1 MDGRSV
7 LGSVMVM
14 GLAALPAAAQAVI
27 STQAGLI
34 NYTEGTVLLNDH
46 AFSPRAGQFQQMKK
60 QDILRTSDA
69 GRAEVLLN
77 PGVFLRVGRV
87 SEVRLDS
94 DRIDDARVGLLSGT
108 VLVEAA
114 YIPKGSRVTFTW
126 QDVAVSIEKY
136 GIYRLQAGPA
146 TLRVISGKAVVK
158 AGGKMLEVKGGRMAA
173 LDGSGAITKFDRKD
187 RDTLDVWSQQRS
199 AQLAQAN
206 RTALLA
212 SRNAKDLPS
221 TAYWIYNEVTGT
233 YTYVPV
239 GAVTMGPYG
248 YSYYRDRDSV
258 PFSDNSRNPLP
269 ASGVTTPSAV
279 GTPAS
284 SSSGG
289 GGPS

>member
-1 MDGRSV
+1 MNRRVGAV
-7 LGSVMVM
+7 AVVFL
-14 GLAALPAAAQAVI
+14 GLASSSAFAQAVI

-34 NYTEGTVLLNDH
+34 NYTEGTVLLNDA
-46 AFSPRAGQFQQMKK
+46 AFSPVAGKFQQMRD
-60 QDILRTSDA
+60 QDVLRTSNA

-77 PGVFLRVGRV
+77 PGVFLRVGRL

-94 DRIDDARVGLLSGT
+94 DRINDVRVGLLSGT

-199 AQLAQAN
+199 ARLAQA
-206 RTALLA
+206 TLAALRD
-212 SRNAKDLPS
+212 SRNLKGLPQ
-221 TAYWIYNEVTGT
+221 TGYWVYVADTGT
-233 YTYVPV
+233 FTFVPIGSSTV
-239 GAVTMGPYG
+239 GPYG
-248 YSYYRDRDSV
+248 YSYYRDASAV
-258 PFSDNSRNPLP
+258 PFSDNSRNPVP
-269 ASGVTTPSAV
+269 ASGVSTPNAV
-279 GTPAS
+279 GVS
-284 SSSGG
+284 S
-289 GGPS
+289 P